1 MTDKDYRLCFVK
13 NNVMYFTDDFENCT
27 GDDFNDRPY
36 DCNAG
41 EPYEW
46 VDEWSAE
53 ENKKHG
59 HTHIRYISYMPY
71 NYWIRE
77 PKDGHW
83 TNCPFSVDDI
93 NAGAIAWLFC
103 DEAGALPAGATI
115 EEAITWLKSIGA
127 KWGELHE

>member
-1 MTDKDYRLCFVK
+1 MNDKQFRLCFVK

-46 VDEWSAE
+46 VNEWSAE

-59 HTHIRYISYMPY
+59 HTHIRYIAYMPY

-83 TNCPFSVDDI
+83 TNCPYSVDDI